1 MAYDLLK
8 EYLRVERLPHV
19 WCPGCGHGMITHA
32 LASAMAE
39 LELDPDQTA
48 VIGGIGCSGRAAFLF
63 DMDAMHTT
71 HGRAIVFATG
81 LKLVRPQLTIVLTLG
96 DGDAVGIGG
105 NHFIHA
111 CRRNLDLTAIIY
123 NNCIYGQTGGQVA
136 PTTPAHKKS
145 TTSPYGNLE
154 HPFDIARLAI
164 AAGAT
169 YVARTT
175 SFDFPDMVKFIK
187 RGITHRGFAVIEVL
201 THCPTYYGRLN
212 DMRDPYEMLHQLKEL
227 TVSIEEWEQL
237 TEEERADKIVIGE
250 LHYQERP
257 EFVESY
263 YELIAQM
270 QSQQVKMDGN

>member
-1 MAYDLLK
+1 MREFK
-8 EYLRVERLPHV
+8 EYLRLERLPHV

-32 LASAMAE
+32 LACAMAE
-39 LELDPDQTA
+39 LELNPDQTA

-63 DMDAMHTT
+63 DMDTMHTT

-81 LKLVRPQLTIVLTLG
+81 LKLVRPTLTVILTLG

-111 CRRNLDLTAIIY
+111 CRRNLDLTVIIY
-123 NNCIYGQTGGQVA
+123 NNSIYGQTGGQVA
-136 PTTPAHKKS
+136 PTTPTHKKS

-187 RGITHRGFAVIEVL
+187 RGIEHKGFAVIEVL

-212 DMRDPYEMLHQLKEL
+212 DLRDPYEMLHTIKEQTVPLDEWAQL
-227 TVSIEEWEQL
+227 S
-237 TEEERADKIVIGE
+237 EEERAGKIVIGE
-250 LHYQERP
+250 LHREERP

-263 YELIAQM
+263 YQLIAQM
-270 QSQQVKMDGN
+270 RDRQEHRTDGH

>member
-1 MAYDLLK
+1 MAYDFQ
-8 EYLRVERLPHV
+8 EYLRLERLPHV

-32 LASAMAE
+32 LACAMAKR
-39 LELDPDQTA
+39 ELDPAQT
-48 VIGGIGCSGRAAFLF
+48 VVVGGIGCSGRTAFLF
-63 DMDAMHTT
+63 DMDTMHTT
-71 HGRAIVFATG
+71 HGRAVAFATG
-81 LKLVRPQLTIVLTLG
+81 LKLVRPTLTVVLALG
-96 DGDAVGIGG
+96 DGDAIGIGG

-123 NNCIYGQTGGQVA
+123 NNSIYGQTGGQVA
-136 PTTPAHKKS
+136 PTTPSRKKS

-175 SFDFPDMVKFIK
+175 SFDFPDMIKFIE
-187 RGITHRGFAVIEVL
+187 RGIAHKGFSVIEVL

-212 DMRDPYEMLHQLKEL
+212 DLRDPYEMLHTIKEQ
-227 TVSIEEWEQL
+227 TVPIEEWAQL
-237 TEEERADKIVIGE
+237 TEEERAGKRVIGE
-250 LHYQERP
+250 LHREERP

-270 QSQQVKMDGN
+270 QGPQVKMNGR

>member
-1 MAYDLLK
+1 MQFQK
-8 EYLRVERLPHV
+8 YLRMEKLPHV

-32 LASAMAE
+32 LACAMAE
-39 LELDPDQTA
+39 LELDPNQTA

-63 DMDAMHTT
+63 EMDAMHTT
-71 HGRAIVFATG
+71 HGRALVFATG
-81 LKLVRPQLTIVLTLG
+81 LKLVRPALTIVLTLG
-96 DGDAVGIGG
+96 DGDAIGIGG

-111 CRRNLDLTAIIY
+111 CRRNLDMTAIIY
-123 NNCIYGQTGGQVA
+123 NNSIYGQTGGQVA
-136 PTTPAHKKS
+136 PTTPPAKKS

-175 SFDFPDMVKFIK
+175 SFDFPDMVKFIA
-187 RGITHRGFAVIEVL
+187 RGIQHKGFSVIEVL

-212 DMRDPYEMLHQLKEL
+212 DLRDPYEMLHTIKEQ
-227 TVSIEEWEQL
+227 TVPLEEWEQL
-237 TEEERADKIVIGE
+237 NEEERAGKIVVGE
-250 LHYQERP
+250 LHRKERP

-263 YELIAQM
+263 YRLIAQM
-270 QSQQVKMDGN
+270 RSEQSTDGH

>member
-1 MAYDLLK
+1 MAYDLLE

-19 WCPGCGHGMITHA
+19 WCPGCGHGVITHA
-32 LASAMAE
+32 LACAMAE
-39 LELDPDQTA
+39 LRLDPDRTA

-81 LKLVRPQLTIVLTLG
+81 LKLVRPQLTVILTLG

-123 NNCIYGQTGGQVA
+123 NNSIYGQTGGQVA
-136 PTTPAHKKS
+136 PTTPPHKKS

-154 HPFDIARLAI
+154 YPFDIAQLAI

-175 SFDFPDMVKFIK
+175 SFDFRDMVKFIK
-187 RGITHRGFAVIEVL
+187 RGILHKGFAVIEVL

-212 DMRDPYEMLHQLKEL
+212 EMRDPYEMLHRLKEH
-227 TVSIEEWEQL
+227 TVPLEEWEQL
-237 TEEERADKIVIGE
+237 SAEERADKIVVGE
-250 LHYQERP
+250 LHCQERP

-263 YELIAQM
+263 YALITRM
-270 QSQQVKMDGN
+270 QSQQVKGDGN